1 MNNSSF
7 YFRSRFGIFI
17 PEARSFFK
25 YAFSARR
32 SSISFSNCCS
42 LVNFL
47 SVFFFGFLDIDGR
60 PFGLESPSFPLHCH
74 TLYQERISEG
84 SGISKCKAILLK
96 ESPVI
101 NVLFLSKPFF
111 PYFQSILTPLR
122 IFDSPGT
129 SYFLAIVRYPPSPA
143 KQASTVLS
151 LNARSYLTIKHHP

>member
-47 SVFFFGFLDIDGR
+47 SVFFFGFLDIDAR
-60 PFGLESPSFPLHCH
+60 PFGLVTPSFPLQCH
-74 TLYQERISEG
+74 TFYQERISEG

-96 ESPVI
+96 ESPVL
-101 NVLFLSKPFF
+101 NLYSMTSNLNSTVYFLLLLFLSNPFF
-111 PYFQSILTPLR
+111 PYFKYILTHLR
-122 IFDSPGT
+122 IF
-129 SYFLAIVRYPPSPA
+129 
-143 KQASTVLS
+143 
-151 LNARSYLTIKHHP
+151 

>member
-96 ESPVI
+96 ESPVLNLYSI
-101 NVLFLSKPFF
+101 TSNLNCTVYFFFFIFFLLLFF
-111 PYFQSILTPLR
+111 
-122 IFDSPGT
+122 
-129 SYFLAIVRYPPSPA
+129 SYFKYFI
-143 KQASTVLS
+143 S
-151 LNARSYLTIKHHP
+151 LFF

>member
-1 MNNSSF
+1 MFNLFIWIRFVESLLPIHVRSLWKSCRFENHCWFKIFTKSMNNSSF
-7 YFRSRFGIFI
+7 YFRSRLGIFI

-25 YAFSARR
+25 YAFSTRR

-96 ESPVI
+96 ESPVL
-101 NVLFLSKPFF
+101 NLYSM
-111 PYFQSILTPLR
+111 
-122 IFDSPGT
+122 T
-129 SYFLAIVRYPPSPA
+129 SNL
-143 KQASTVLS
+143 
-151 LNARSYLTIKHHP
+151 